1 MILNIFFHERMV
13 TDCMSGKTP
22 ESVSLDPIRGFH
34 ARVDAMAS
42 FFSHLFLKP
51 SCHVVVLTLISL
63 VLFTSCVSS
72 PDIPSQFDTSIK
84 TAEDVDQ
91 LKRLETQLTV
101 TPEKAALNPDY
112 QVIDNIAV
120 PYIPEYRMG
129 PGDVLEI
136 VYHLKYEKTE
146 DDYRLEVQDRISINF
161 PFQPQY
167 SSSVLVRSD
176 GKITMPLI
184 GDVAVESKTPMELAT
199 ELNREYKKYF
209 VEPGITVALE
219 AFNVKVDELKKAIT
233 TAARGQSKI
242 APIAPDG
249 RISFPIIGGMQVQ
262 GFTVAQV
269 EKRINESYAKQVR
282 NLNITLIMLEIHHP
296 KLYVLGEVER
306 PGAYDIASVP
316 NVLNALT
323 LAGGFRKSGELEE
336 IAVFRNEGLERP
348 ISFRVD
354 IKKALKAG
362 VSLTNIKLKPG
373 DIIYVPKTRLDERN
387 DTIERIFTKG
397 IWAVVPF
404 STSLGASYSL
414 NPILG
419 PKQTGF

>member
-1 MILNIFFHERMV
+1 MV
-13 TDCMSGKTP
+13 IDCMSDKSP
-22 ESVSLDPIRGFH
+22 ESGPLYPIRGFH
-34 ARVDAMAS
+34 KRIDALSS
-42 FFSHLFLKP
+42 FFSRLFLNP
-51 SCHVVVLTLISL
+51 CGHVVVLILIPL
-63 VLFTSCVSS
+63 VFFTSCVNS
-72 PDIPSQFDTSIK
+72 PDVPSQFDTSIK

-101 TPEKAALNPDY
+101 TPEKAALHPDY

-120 PYIPEYRMG
+120 PYVPEYRMG

-136 VYHLKYEKTE
+136 VYHLKYEKTT
-146 DDYRLEVQDRISINF
+146 DDYRLEVQDRISIHF

-199 ELNREYKKYF
+199 ELNREYKKFF
-209 VEPGITVALE
+209 VAPNITVALE

-242 APIAPDG
+242 APISPDG

-269 EKRINESYAKQVR
+269 EKMINESYAKQVR
-282 NLNITLIMLEIHHP
+282 NLNITLILLEIHHP
-296 KLYVLGEVER
+296 KLYVLGEVQR

-316 NVLNALT
+316 NVLSALT
-323 LAGGFRKSGELEE
+323 LAGGFMRSGELEE

-348 ISFRVD
+348 ISFKVD

-362 VSLTNIKLKPG
+362 ISLTNIKLKPG

-387 DTIERIFTKG
+387 DIIEKIFTRG

-404 STSLGASYSL
+404 TTSLGASYNL
-414 NPILG
+414 NPLIG
-419 PKQTGF
+419 PR

>member
-1 MILNIFFHERMV
+1 MTLNIFSRERMV
-13 TDCMSGKTP
+13 IDRMTDKAP
-22 ESVSLDPIRGFH
+22 ESGRLALICSFNVRAEAG
-34 ARVDAMAS
+34 AS
-42 FFSHLFLKP
+42 FFSRLFLGP
-51 SCHVVVLTLISL
+51 YCHLVVLTMTAL
-63 VLFTSCVSS
+63 VFFTSCVSS
-72 PDIPSQFDTSIK
+72 PNVPSQFDANIK
-84 TAEDVDQ
+84 TAEDVSQ

-101 TPEKAALNPDY
+101 TPEKAALHPDY
-112 QVIDNIAV
+112 QVIENIAV
-120 PYIPEYRMG
+120 PFVPEYRMG

-136 VYHLKYEKTE
+136 VYHLKYEKTA
-146 DDYRLEVQDRISINF
+146 DDYRLEVQDRISVNF

-209 VEPGITVALE
+209 VAPNITVALE

-242 APIAPDG
+242 APVSPDG

-269 EKRINESYAKQVR
+269 EKMINESYAKQVR
-282 NLNITLIMLEIHHP
+282 NLNITLILLEIHHP

-316 NVLNALT
+316 NVMNALT
-323 LAGGFRKSGELEE
+323 LAGGFKRSAELEE

-348 ISFRVD
+348 IAFKVD
-354 IKKALKAG
+354 IKKALRAG
-362 VSLTNIKLKPG
+362 IALTNIKLKPG

-387 DTIERIFTKG
+387 DTIERIFTRG
-397 IWAVVPF
+397 IWAVLPF
-404 STSLGASYSL
+404 AASLGVGYNL
-414 NPILG
+414 NPLIG
-419 PKQTGF
+419 PRD